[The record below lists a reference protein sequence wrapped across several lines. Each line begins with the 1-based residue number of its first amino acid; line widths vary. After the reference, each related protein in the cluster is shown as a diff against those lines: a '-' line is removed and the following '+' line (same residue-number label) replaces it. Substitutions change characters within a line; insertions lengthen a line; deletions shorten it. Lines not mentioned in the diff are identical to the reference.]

1 MQILKTFIDSTGH
14 RHKVGA
20 AVPKEWDKATLAHYQ
35 HHGMVGD
42 AQGTSKAPARPRKPV
57 GPAEKKPAAP
67 RETQAAS
74 TNTTLLAAD
83 IEGGTTEPTDA
94 TDTTAA
100 DAGADAG
107 GAAAAE

>member
-42 AQGTSKAPARPRKPV
+42 GQGTSKPRVTTRKPA

-67 RETQAAS
+67 GETQAAS
-74 TNTTLLAAD
+74 TDTTQPAAD
-83 IEGGTTEPTDA
+83 AAGDT

-100 DAGADAG
+100 DTGADAG
-107 GAAAAE
+107 GSATE

>member
-42 AQGTSKAPARPRKPV
+42 EASTAKTVAKPRKSV
-57 GPAEKKPAAP
+57 GPTEKKPAAP
-67 RETQAAS
+67 TETQQVAPGAPP
-74 TNTTLLAAD
+74 
-83 IEGGTTEPTDA
+83 TEPI
-94 TDTTAA
+94 DTT
-100 DAGADAG
+100 DGPSVDS
-107 GAAAAE
+107 GAAPADEQVAE